1 MFIFWSEFHPRR
13 ISFCSSHVCKMPASL
28 YKDEGS
34 FSSHHRWPV
43 FWDTFHGPFSAF
55 PESEKK
61 SRHHACATVILTA
74 RITGL
79 IFPMCLQMCYFD
91 LHSILTCPLPVFGA
105 DVIRY
110 LLVYVNISRGF
121 LFLGWHLGGVQFSGD
136 QSGPSG
142 PLPLCLSCLLP
153 CLARQAPSGQH
164 H

>member
-1 MFIFWSEFHPRR
+1 
-13 ISFCSSHVCKMPASL
+13 MPASL
-28 YKDEGS
+28 YKDKGS

-43 FWDTFHGPFSAF
+43 FCDTFHGPFSAF

-110 LLVYVNISRGF
+110 ILVYVNISRGF

-136 QSGPSG
+136 
-142 PLPLCLSCLLP
+142 
-153 CLARQAPSGQH
+153 
-164 H
+164 